1 MGAKLL
7 EAERVESGGG
17 GLPLRAVVTHRIPG
31 CPKVWL
37 VSPEPSHPLLSK
49 LTLRSPDLPLLGES
63 FLSTAEIWVLSP
75 QGRKS
80 LFGLVNLTQGKHLSF
95 CSPQASAPAILSA
108 WEHFSPLLNITSS
121 GKPHPI
127 IPSWVR

>member
-7 EAERVESGGG
+7 EAERVESRGGG
-17 GLPLRAVVTHRIPG
+17 FPPRAVVTHRIPG

-37 VSPEPSHPLLSK
+37 VSPEPSRPLLSK

-75 QGRKS
+75 QGREN
-80 LFGLVNLTQGKHLSF
+80 LFGLVNLTQGKYLSF
-95 CSPQASAPAILSA
+95 CSLQTSAPAILSA
-108 WEHFSPLLNITSS
+108 WKHFSPLLNITPS
-121 GKPHPI
+121 GKPPPT